1 MVPLA
6 MKPKIQGKKVETDG
20 EDSVQAK
27 NFSEALEIVK
37 RKAVLPFALRMP
49 QPGEDTGNHFSN
61 V

>member
-1 MVPLA
+1 